1 MYIDVF
7 MWNNVFFILYFTK
20 LMFDLNCHKYKFY
33 PDKNLYFGIDY
44 CYNMVFSKPKSLFY
58 MTIKFLLI
66 KNFTYQRKYF

>member
-1 MYIDVF
+1 
-7 MWNNVFFILYFTK
+7 
-20 LMFDLNCHKYKFY
+20 MFDLNCHKYKFY